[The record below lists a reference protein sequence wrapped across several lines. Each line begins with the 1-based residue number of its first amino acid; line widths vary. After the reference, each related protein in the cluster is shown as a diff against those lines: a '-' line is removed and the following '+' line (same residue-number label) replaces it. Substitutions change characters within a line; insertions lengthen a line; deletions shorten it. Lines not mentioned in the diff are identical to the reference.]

1 MAINSGWR
9 ITRAGVALVL
19 GIILLVGIVWGV
31 LFVAKERGD
40 QARRD
45 EAIALAEQQLTDESN
60 GEIAIEVEEAATEQ
74 PKPEQESST
83 AGGGASELPQ
93 TGPADT
99 FVALFAIVAL
109 TVASASYV
117 QSRKLHLE

>member
-19 GIILLVGIVWGV
+19 GIILLVGILWGV
-31 LFVAKERGD
+31 LYFAKERGE
-40 QARRD
+40 QARRE
-45 EAIALAEQQLTDESN
+45 EAIAIAEQQLTDESN
-60 GEIAIEVEEAATEQ
+60 GEIAIEVEEAAEQ